1 MASPHRARPLSRARA
16 SLALLSAAS
25 LAALLA
31 CGGGE
36 GTGEPSGAGGSA
48 AAASAAEEGSSH
60 THENGEEHTHEG
72 GGTHTHA
79 AADTL
84 AHGASLDPGSGAGW
98 SGSVTV
104 LARGDS
110 LRVLVSVRGADAGSR
125 LGGELVAGDC
135 GAPGPVLAELVPVA
149 AGSSGAGSS
158 QTTVPG
164 SAVAGHDH
172 GAVRL
177 ASPDGSRTAC
187 APIHLAGGHEHDD
200 G

>member
-1 MASPHRARPLSRARA
+1 MTSPHRARTLSRARTF
-16 SLALLSAAS
+16 LALLAAAS
-25 LAALLA
+25 LAALAA

-36 GTGEPSGAGGSA
+36 GTGEPAGTAGSGAA
-48 AAASAAEEGSSH
+48 VSAAEEGSSH
-60 THENGEEHTHEG
+60 THEGAGEHSHEG

-84 AHGASLDPGSGAGW
+84 AHGASLDPGSAAGW
-98 SGSVTV
+98 SGAVTV

-164 SAVAGHDH
+164 SDVAGHDH

-177 ASPDGSRTAC
+177 ASPEGSRAAC
-187 APIHLAGGHEHDD
+187 APVHLAGGHEH
-200 G
+200 GEG